1 MPTNISYT
9 KLADRNV
16 SFGLIRT
23 NPKLTSNVKLTI
35 DSAGELWLN
44 SIDAVKELTDR
55 QYKKFRVN
63 PKSNHPVNIYKF
75 YNYGNTPSNIS
86 FALGSTISTDKVA
99 NNLKDQYDFD
109 LYSSGAKYL
118 TSRLYAE
125 KFSYF
130 APLYL
135 DKVLPE
141 YFVIFK
147 IPGASNYT
155 VGEWKS
161 KLADPNFSKSD
172 FALDLFKNAKIVK
185 SILLDETTNVG
196 EYIRQIQQ
204 DKQYNKNP
212 LYINFKNGVNSTYR
226 GLSINTGTYTEIQQ
240 SLNLTRSIPQLRL
253 EKNIISGFETN
264 NLIYPRILN
273 LEFLFNDL
281 TSSEYEI
288 NRYFGIYCNSI
299 DLEEFDIDI
308 PAMYNAVED
317 NLNSLMTIYK
327 QSDTISYN
335 LNNSDGVV
343 LRGTNVESDLS
354 YLNSALS
361 NKDLLY
367 FPYLKT
373 KDKELHLLNIK
384 SPTYTIP
391 TFSQTGQ
398 SVLFSIDD
406 TSFDIGKTFGAGD
419 LFSKEQAFKY
429 SLDTRAAVSVTINST
444 PSHLDILRIYHP
456 SGSIFNNS
464 ESHSKYDDI
473 VFVNNYFTS
482 IDTKYSLEY
491 PTISIVN
498 FNTFDPNSGSP
509 TFSPNTSQLI
519 GTQYKSSINGS
530 KWIWNGNSYIPGV
543 LGSRIYVNINN
554 AEINSVGFTDLT
566 ELAQTVATIVNNF
579 NNTTLLGSS
588 ITNSVF
594 IQVSEPGNSYPQLA
608 VKYISNSTHIY
619 INGKNTSDI
628 VYADGGF
635 VNMNQPLISFINIE
649 NIKAELPNIIV
660 KTTTDWSKINRICNS
675 TSILNSQ
682 LTASTIS
689 NYLGTATL
697 ILEDKEEVQID
708 YNYIEL
714 RKIVKPKLGILSM
727 FEIKDFNF
735 EYHSTQYSKIPEID
749 LYQYYYI
756 PKDIAILDFTKY
768 VYKAIGSG
776 VILVNE
782 TQYNISVGSVQF
794 ISQSILGLH
803 KYSVLSGNV
812 ILIQTNLIPQNQTAR
827 RLDIAILDQDQNFQN
842 FTGFFGFGADHSAP
856 DPNSATYQ
864 YKEKFKPN
872 NLISEY
878 AAYLENY
885 STEFANDSKIIPYIS
900 KWGIIDSTDARGNP
914 YRLNSDI
921 LFGKDNFGP
930 SHREKSPNA
939 EKLTHEWFYIESDF
953 NYSSNINLLKKNYY
967 YFNSPLDI
975 NLLISEA
982 SYFEKYFTYIPTLDN
997 IELDFPQFRYSK
1009 LMNNSFSRQ
1018 YNTLFNGIQF
1028 KFSELDKGLVLPGTT
1043 RFEDYNFS
1051 ILLKPVPEDLKNPQS
1066 PIKYRIIEN
1075 INAKS
1080 ILILIEVA
1088 ISDISKISNELLSIP
1103 TDSDFARDNRVDQ
1116 SNILTGN
1123 GLIAEDQVSS
1133 FQIDT
1138 IVELAGATTI
1148 KKLFFNNYYLD
1159 LIEAFTGATVTSAIT
1174 GEAIVN
1180 DRVNGLYVPIAGET
1194 VLVKI
1199 AGGGSAIILAFSES
1213 KLFNEI
1219 ESGNITNGSVNNAD
1233 TNQKFNT
1240 SKILPAYISTGISP
1254 GIYGPSNLPLPEP
1267 TATINVVKM
1276 VDYRGVND
1284 PPVLTGLSRLAL
1296 NIVKPA
1302 LLSIFG
1308 DYRISFNSN
1317 GVSNLTY
1324 AFLYAAKDKKYN
1336 TTASAFSTVKLAVG
1350 VDLSPGLINLTSAG
1364 YVIPGANLKNLPKN
1378 YFKLEEFIN
1387 PTSASHSALT
1397 NPTNGDIAPLPA
1409 FAPLMFINSVGEISI
1424 LLKTSAEFN
1433 NNLTNT
1439 SLDISRSGTTTHA
1452 LKTVNNNLLI
1462 IDSPTVIYDILSE
1475 VIPFSTSTTT
1485 TTTNAGTTTTTTL
1498 AAGVT
1503 TTTSTSTTTTTTVI
1517 SQLNLAINYV
1527 GQSVITKSFTLPAK
1541 FKIGDIV
1548 KIYDVTQPTVHYL
1561 IGAVTLVTETVSNSG
1576 NFYALTVL
1584 VRSQTSAATSTV
1596 PDWGISCTQNI
1607 IVLKPAVVTNVST
1620 GVNQIILNKSSFP
1633 SGSSSEWLL
1642 NTQQFQLFGGKN
1654 YFLNLF
1660 KNLSFAS
1667 FSELLLN
1674 ETDLISYESYMDGT
1688 LLPGKQIKISVEQ
1701 AELVNKNTIISTS
1714 PDFVQTSSQQ
1724 LMGGVIHSE
1733 SLSIPYE
1740 IFRYSGEYDI
1750 VYKPVSGFKF
1760 NSKLGSTD
1768 LSASN
1773 TFFNTEIKNFF
1784 TIPEFYLVK
1793 YAESKILDFE
1803 DSQTYLPAYPLI
1815 NESPI
1820 DKTSYNAL
1828 SSSWDF
1834 NYHRLYTNK
1843 NTYSLIPGSRRIT
1856 EDYSFVSKLINL
1868 PMSITAES
1876 FNAVKLSIFNF
1887 EMNDATFKQFNPN
1900 GQFVDFIYAIYPNE
1914 IRFKINLEL
1923 LISRALII
1931 NGLRYQFNNF
1941 FIDGNTILT
1950 NDSLVFGTL
1959 TQDQYLLAY
1968 CKDNLFKL
1976 YKLYQAEFYIKSN
1989 GGLINSVDFSQ
2000 VSYADLASNGYTLD
2014 LNNIQINN
2022 TGSAILTGS
2031 IPAGQSTGFSVVPK
2045 LKINYI

>member
-1 MPTNISYT
+1 MATNISYT

-35 DSAGELWLN
+35 DSVGELWLN
-44 SIDAVKELTDR
+44 SIDAVRELTDR
-55 QYKKFRVN
+55 KYKKFRVN

-75 YNYGNTPSNIS
+75 YDYGNTPSNIS
-86 FALGSTISTDKVA
+86 FAIGSTINTNKVA

-155 VGEWKS
+155 IGEWRA
-161 KLADPNFSKSD
+161 KLTDPNFSKSD
-172 FALDLFKNAKIVK
+172 FALDLFKNAKAVK
-185 SILLDETTNVG
+185 TILLDETTNIG
-196 EYIRQIQQ
+196 KYIRQIQL

-212 LYINFKNGVNSTYR
+212 LYINFKKGDNSTYR
-226 GLSINTGTYTEIQQ
+226 GISITAGTYVEIPQ
-240 SLNLTRSIPQLRL
+240 SLNLTRAIPQLKL

-308 PAMYNAVED
+308 PAMYNAFED
-317 NLNSLMTIYK
+317 NSNSLMTIYK

-335 LNNSDGVV
+335 LTNQNGVV

-384 SPTYTIP
+384 SPNYSIP

-398 SVLFSIDD
+398 NVLFSVDD
-406 TSFDIGKTFGAGD
+406 TSFDIGKTFGAGE
-419 LFSKEQAFKY
+419 LFSQEPAFNY
-429 SLDTRAAVSVTINST
+429 SLDTRAAVSITINST
-444 PSHLDILRIYHP
+444 PSHLDVLRIYHP
-456 SGSIFNNS
+456 AGSIFNNI

-473 VFVNNYFTS
+473 VFVNNYFTN
-482 IDTKYSLEY
+482 IDTKYSLDY
-491 PTISIVN
+491 PTISIV
-498 FNTFDPNSGSP
+498 TFDTLDPNSGSP
-509 TFSPNTSQLI
+509 TFSPNTSELI
-519 GTQYKSSINGS
+519 GAQYKSSINGS
-530 KWIWNGNSYIPGV
+530 KWIWNGNSYVPGV
-543 LGSRIYVNINN
+543 LGSRIYVNNNN

-566 ELAQTVATIVNNF
+566 ELAQTVATIVNSF
-579 NNTTLLGSS
+579 KNTNLAGSS

-594 IQVSEPGNSYPQLA
+594 IQVSEPGNSYPSLA
-608 VKYISNSTHIY
+608 VKYISNSPHIY
-619 INGKNTSDI
+619 INGKNTFDI

-635 VNMNQPLISFINIE
+635 TKMNQPLISFNNVE
-649 NIKAELPNIIV
+649 NIKANLSNIIV

-675 TSILNSQ
+675 SSILNSQ
-682 LTASTIS
+682 LTTSTLS
-689 NYLGTATL
+689 NYLSTATL
-697 ILEDKEEVQID
+697 ILEDKEEVQIN
-708 YNYIEL
+708 YNSIEL

-735 EYHSTQYSKIPEID
+735 EYHSTQYSKIPELD

-756 PKDIAILDFTKY
+756 PHNIAILDFTKY
-768 VYKAIGSG
+768 VYRAIGSG
-776 VILVNE
+776 IILINE
-782 TQYNISVGSVQF
+782 TQYNISIGATQY
-794 ISQSILGLH
+794 ISQSVLGLH
-803 KYSVLSGNV
+803 KYTLLSGNV
-812 ILIQTNLIPQNQTAR
+812 ILIQTNLIPQNQAAR

-856 DPNSATYQ
+856 DPNSVTYQ
-864 YKEKFKPN
+864 YKEKFKTN

-953 NYSSNINLLKKNYY
+953 NYSSNIDLLKQNYY

-975 NLLISEA
+975 NLLISDA
-982 SYFEKYFTYIPTLDN
+982 SYFEKYFTYVPTLDN
-997 IELDFPQFRYSK
+997 IEVDFSQFRYSK

-1028 KFSELDKGLVLPGTT
+1028 RFSELDSTGLVLPGTT

-1066 PIKYRIIEN
+1066 PIKYRVIEN

-1103 TDSDFARDNRVDQ
+1103 VSSDFTRDNRVDQ
-1116 SNILTGN
+1116 SNVLTSN
-1123 GLIAEDQVSS
+1123 GLIIEDQISS

-1138 IVELAGATTI
+1138 IVEVTDASI
-1148 KKLFFNNYYLD
+1148 VKKLNKNNYYLD
-1159 LIEAFTGATVTSAIT
+1159 LVEAFTGATVTNAIT
-1174 GEAIVN
+1174 GEDIIN
-1180 DRVNGLYVPIAGET
+1180 DRVTGVYVPIAGET
-1194 VLVKI
+1194 VLVKHTD
-1199 AGGGSAIILAFSES
+1199 SYNIILAFYES

-1219 ESGNITNGSVNNAD
+1219 ELGNITNGSVNNED
-1233 TNQKFNT
+1233 TDQKFST
-1240 SKILPAYISTGISP
+1240 SKILPARISTEISP

-1267 TATINVVKM
+1267 KATINVVKI
-1276 VDYRGVND
+1276 VDYRAIGY
-1284 PPVLTGLSRLAL
+1284 PPVLTGLNRLNL
-1296 NIVKPA
+1296 NVVKPA

-1350 VDLSPGLINLTSAG
+1350 VDLSPGLINLTSNG
-1364 YVIPGANLKNLPKN
+1364 YVIPGANLKDLPKN

-1387 PTSASHSALT
+1387 PISASHSTLT

-1409 FAPLMFINSVGEISI
+1409 FSPLMFINSVGEISI

-1433 NNLTNT
+1433 YNLTNT

-1462 IDSPTVIYDILSE
+1462 IDSPTIIYDILSE
-1475 VIPFSTSTTT
+1475 VIPYITS
-1485 TTTNAGTTTTTTL
+1485 GTTTTTTL
-1498 AAGVT
+1498 AGGV
-1503 TTTSTSTTTTTTVI
+1503 TTTTTTVI

-1548 KIYDVTQPTVHYL
+1548 KIYDITQPTVHYL
-1561 IGAVTLVTETVSNSG
+1561 IGEVTLVNETVSNTG
-1576 NFYALTVL
+1576 NFYTLTVL
-1584 VRSQTSAATSTV
+1584 VRSQTTASTSTV

-1607 IVLKPAVVTNVST
+1607 IVLKPAVVTDAST
-1620 GVNQIILNKSSFP
+1620 GVNQIILNKSNFP

-1660 KNLSFAS
+1660 KNLSFAN

-1674 ETDLISYESYMDGT
+1674 NSDLISYESYMDGT
-1688 LLPGKQIKISVEQ
+1688 LLPGKKIQISIEQ
-1701 AELVNKNTIISTS
+1701 AEIVNKNTIITTS
-1714 PDFVQTSSQQ
+1714 PEFVQTASQS

-1773 TFFNTEIKNFF
+1773 TFFNTNIKNFF

-1803 DSQTYLPAYPLI
+1803 DSQAYLPVYPLI

-1834 NYHRLYTNK
+1834 NYHQLYTNK

-1868 PMSITAES
+1868 PMSIIVES
-1876 FNAVKLSIFNF
+1876 FNAVELPIINF
-1887 EMNDATFKQFNPN
+1887 EMNDAAFKQFSLS
-1900 GQFVDFIYAIYPNE
+1900 GQFVDIIYAKYSNE

-1931 NGLRYQFNNF
+1931 NGLRYQFNRF
-1941 FIDGNTILT
+1941 FIDGNTILN

-1959 TQDQYLLAY
+1959 TQEQYLLAY
-1968 CKDNLFKL
+1968 CKDNLSKL
-1976 YKLYQAEFYIKSN
+1976 YKLGQAEFYIKSN
-1989 GGLINSVDFSQ
+1989 GGLVNSVNFAQ
-2000 VSYADLASNGYTLD
+2000 VSYANLANNGYSLD